1 MMLEKGKISAFQMG
15 LLMYPAVLASGFLV
29 LPTITGQYAQND
41 LWLTCLPAALI
52 GLIAVYTVTRLHE
65 LFPGQTVVQYSGRI
79 LGKIPGK
86 IIGLVYIT
94 YNLHASGGVTRQY
107 AEFVT
112 GNFLFKTPL
121 MIVMG
126 SLILLS
132 AIAVRGGVEMLARS
146 TVIFLPL
153 FILPV
158 FFLLLLIPD
167 LDAKTIFP
175 ILSHGITPV
184 MKGSFIMMGWLNELF
199 LMTFFLPSLTDPEK
213 GRKWGY
219 ISVAM
224 IVLFLTYSN
233 LIALFLLGP
242 DLRNKVYPLLV
253 AFRYIGVGTFLE
265 NLESLLLAMWVIGNF
280 LQVGVFLYAASLS
293 LAQCFE
299 LSDYQPIVF
308 PLALLSLAIGIW
320 DVPNFPV
327 FGEMVRMAVPFHI
340 LTTNLVIPLILLAVA
355 SLRKRKT
362 AGE

>member
-1 MMLEKGKISAFQMG
+1 M
-15 LLMYPAVLASGFLV
+15 
-29 LPTITGQYAQND
+29 
-41 LWLTCLPAALI
+41 
-52 GLIAVYTVTRLHE
+52 
-65 LFPGQTVVQYSGRI
+65 
-79 LGKIPGK
+79 
-86 IIGLVYIT
+86 
-94 YNLHASGGVTRQY
+94 
-107 AEFVT
+107 
-112 GNFLFKTPL
+112 
-121 MIVMG
+121 
-126 SLILLS
+126 
-132 AIAVRGGVEMLARS
+132 
-146 TVIFLPL
+146 
-153 FILPV
+153 
-158 FFLLLLIPD
+158 
-167 LDAKTIFP
+167 
-175 ILSHGITPV
+175 
-184 MKGSFIMMGWLNELF
+184 
-199 LMTFFLPSLTDPEK
+199 
-213 GRKWGY
+213 
-219 ISVAM
+219 AM

-299 LSDYQPIVF
+299 LSDYRPIVF